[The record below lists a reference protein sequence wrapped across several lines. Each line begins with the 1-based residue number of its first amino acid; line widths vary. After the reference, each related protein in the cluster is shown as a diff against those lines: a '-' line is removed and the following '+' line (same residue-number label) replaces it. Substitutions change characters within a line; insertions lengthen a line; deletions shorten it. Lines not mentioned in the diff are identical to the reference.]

1 MSNNKTTD
9 TPSLFSDAEMDALD
23 VHRDEGPVVCLG
35 REFENDEARRAYFRD
50 ELRRRLPELR
60 QIEGFPIGSDDD
72 IIRLSD
78 PPYYTACPNPWLND
92 FVREWEDEKVELE
105 REGKRDKRFRV
116 SEPYASDVS
125 EGKNNPVYTAH
136 TYHTKVPHPAIMR
149 YILHYTQPGDV
160 VFDGFAG
167 TGMTG
172 VAAAACANSGDNI
185 ARRIGKEWQAQFGC
199 QPRWGARHAVCGD
212 LSPYATNITYFY
224 NTPVDVAKLKAEVER
239 IKQEMD
245 EECGWMYT
253 TTNSQGQ
260 PVGRISFVVWSD
272 IMVCPH
278 CGEEYVFWHQAV
290 DHEGQCMRDEFECP
304 HCHAMQSKRTAHTAI
319 ETYFD
324 SALNAMQKRVK
335 SVPVIVVAKAG
346 KEKIQRE
353 PNEYDLEVLKRI
365 EETEIEDWYPTA
377 ALPEGLKTRD
387 PKVKEIYYVHQF
399 YTKRNLIALSKL
411 YAKIEASP
419 MAHALRFMFTGM
431 IILSSSMNRVRVSN
445 PYNRGKGNLSGTL
458 YVPSVPTE
466 TSIIDQISERLRTIL
481 NSLDILSTQNRNIL
495 YVGSADNLTLA
506 DNSIDYIFTDPP
518 FGANINY
525 SELNSLPEPW
535 LRVITNNGHE
545 AIENTAQG
553 KTKETYRNTMTH
565 CFGEYYRVLKP
576 GKWMTVEFSNTSAAV
591 WNGIQNAIQSV
602 GFVIVNVAALDK
614 KQGSFNAVTTT
625 TAVKQDLV
633 ITCYKPSERLVKKLE
648 EATDKRMEA
657 TDFVEELLQH
667 LPVHIEREQKTTAV
681 VERSPK
687 ILYDRLISYYVQHG
701 WAIPMDAGEFQQM
714 LRNSF
719 IERDGM
725 FFTASQA
732 LQYEEQRA
740 KTTEFVSLAL
750 IVSSEAEGIA
760 WLNRELGKKPQT
772 YQELQPEWM
781 KAMVTPKKGD
791 RLPELMEIL
800 EENFIKDDDDRWR
813 KPDAE
818 RAADLEIMRQKKMA
832 REFALYAEQASK
844 PKAKRMKD
852 CRLEVLRYGFKDCY
866 KRKDY
871 ATIISVG
878 DHIQESLL
886 LEDEFLLQYYDNAAE
901 RSGME

>member
-35 REFENDEARRAYFRD
+35 REFDNDEARRAYFRD

-92 FVREWEDEKVELE
+92 FIREWEAEKAELE
-105 REGKRDKRFRV
+105 REGKRDKRFHV

-125 EGKNNPVYTAH
+125 DIKNDSVYRAH
-136 TYHTKVPHPAIMR
+136 MYHTKVPHKLIMR
-149 YILHYTQPGDV
+149 YLLHYTEPGDV
-160 VFDGFAG
+160 VLDGFAG

-172 VAAAACANSGDNI
+172 VAAQACGDLENQDWKT
-185 ARRIGKEWQAQFGC
+185 IGSDIDSKFTKKGL
-199 QPRWGARHAVCGD
+199 RHAICGD
-212 LSPYATNITYFY
+212 LSPYAATIAYNY
-224 NTPVDVAKLKAEVER
+224 NTPADASMIKSEIER
-239 IKQEMD
+239 IY
-245 EECGWMYT
+245 EELQSEIGWMFHT
-253 TTNSQGQ
+253 KEENGAKGILNC
-260 PVGRISFVVWSD
+260 VIWSD
-272 IMVCPH
+272 VVTCPSCGQEYVLWNQMIDQKNKKILDDIVCPH
-278 CGEEYVFWHQAV
+278 CSASHKKNDIKPVLKTEYDEILGKIHKAV
-290 DHEGQCMRDEFECP
+290 
-304 HCHAMQSKRTAHTAI
+304 KT
-319 ETYFD
+319 
-324 SALNAMQKRVK
+324 
-335 SVPVIVVAKAG
+335 VPVLVVTTVNG
-346 KEKIQRE
+346 
-353 PNEYDLEVLKRI
+353 KRI
-365 EETEIEDWYPTA
+365 LRKPNQYDFDILKQIENTKIEDWCPSYI
-377 ALPEGLKTRD
+377 LPDGQETQRNTDKGITN
-387 PKVKEIYYVHQF
+387 VHQF
-399 YTKRNLIALSKL
+399 YTKRNLIALSRF
-411 YAKIEASP
+411 YAKIERSSISNK
-419 MAHALRFMFTGM
+419 LRFVFTGM
-431 IILSSSMNRVRVSN
+431 INRSTIMNKVHFN
-445 PYNRGKGNLSGTL
+445 KFLNGKSDWDAGYLKGTL
-458 YVPSVPTE
+458 YVPPFRVESSSMAQVGNKL
-466 TSIIDQISERLRTIL
+466 ERYLKAIPMLTKQYT
-481 NSLDILSTQNRNIL
+481 NAL
-495 YVGSADNLTLA
+495 YIGSANNIQLRN
-506 DNSIDYIFTDPP
+506 NSIDYIFTDPP

-525 SELNSLPEPW
+525 SELNTLPEAW
-535 LRVITNNGHE
+535 LRLITNNDKE
-545 AIENTAQG
+545 AIENKAQG
-553 KTKETYRNTMTH
+553 KSAYFYREIMTR
-565 CFGEYYRVLKP
+565 CFAEYFRVLKP
-576 GKWMTVEFSNTSAAV
+576 NKWMTVEFSNTSAYV
-591 WNGIQNAIQSV
+591 WNSIQKALQGA
-602 GFVIVNVAALDK
+602 GFIIANVAALNK
-614 KQGSFNAVTTT
+614 GQGGIRSVTTT

-633 ITCYKPSERLVKKLE
+633 ITCYKPSELLMKKLE
-648 EATDKRMEA
+648 EAIDKRMEA
-657 TDFVEELLQH
+657 TDFIEELLQH

-681 VERSPK
+681 VERSPQ

-760 WLNRELGKKPQT
+760 WLNRELGQKPQT